1 MKPDGGRSVNETKE
15 KRSLATNAVF
25 NTFYR
30 MLDILFPLVSSGY
43 VARML
48 TPEGVGRYAATAN
61 NVSYFVLLGSLGI
74 QAYAIRETA
83 KRRDDKKARDKLFS
97 EMLVVN
103 AVLTMAAIFIFIG
116 CMLLTSLFSSEKML
130 YFVCGF
136 AIFINFINVDWY
148 FQGTEEFKLIAIRSF
163 VVKLLG
169 LIAVILFIHSPE
181 DVYTYAL
188 ISVLSGLAYHLF
200 NIVYASRRVVVS
212 FRDINIQP
220 HIKSLVF
227 LALCTVS
234 TELYA
239 RMDITMLGIMDKN
252 ASVAYYSYA
261 QKIVGLIIATAIA
274 ITAVFLPRLSYYYAG
289 DKAKFNK
296 LTKFGADLMIFIS
309 FPTCL
314 GIVAVASPLI
324 TLWLGEGY
332 GDAVNCLMVLAFMI
346 PLKCIG
352 DIICYQVMMCAGK
365 ESYLMYSYLITMAV
379 NFVNNLILIPRFG
392 AFGASIASLLSEII
406 VFVLVYGAARKYQH
420 YKLDIKNF
428 VVTLISSAIMFGI
441 VIGFMFFIKNEAV
454 RLFGGAAIGAGV
466 FFLLNVLFGNGLLK
480 NTVNRF
486 LHKKNQP
493 EL

>member
-103 AVLTMAAIFIFIG
+103 AVLTMAAILIFIG

-420 YKLDIKNF
+420 
-428 VVTLISSAIMFGI
+428 
-441 VIGFMFFIKNEAV
+441 
-454 RLFGGAAIGAGV
+454 
-466 FFLLNVLFGNGLLK
+466 
-480 NTVNRF
+480 
-486 LHKKNQP
+486 
-493 EL
+493 

>member
-1 MKPDGGRSVNETKE
+1 MRPDDGNSMTEIKE

-30 MLDILFPLVSSGY
+30 MLDIIFPLISSGY

-48 TPEGVGRYAATAN
+48 TPEGVGRYAAAAN

-103 AVLTMAAIFIFIG
+103 AVLTMAAIFIFIA
-116 CMLLTSLFSSEKML
+116 CLVLTGLFSSDKLL

-136 AIFINFINVDWY
+136 AVIINFINVDWY

-169 LIAVILFIHSPE
+169 LIAVIVFIHSPE
-181 DVYTYAL
+181 DVYKYAL

-239 RMDITMLGIMDKN
+239 RMDITMLGIMDKD

-274 ITAVFLPRLSYYYAG
+274 ITAVFLPRLSYYFAA
-289 DKAKFNK
+289 DRAKFNK

-309 FPTCL
+309 FPACL
-314 GIVAVASPLI
+314 GIAAVASPLI

-332 GDAVNCLMVLAFMI
+332 SDAVNCLAVLAFMI

-365 ESYLMYSYLITMAV
+365 ESYLMISYLITMAV

-392 AFGASIASLLSEII
+392 AFGASIASLISEIL

-420 YKLDIKNF
+420 YKFDVKNL
-428 VVTLISSAIMFGI
+428 VVTLISSAVMFGI
-441 VIGFMFFIKNEAV
+441 VIGFMFIFKNEAV
-454 RLFGGAAIGAGV
+454 RLFGGAASGAAV
-466 FFLLNVLFGNGLLK
+466 FVLLNVLLGNGFIK
-480 NTVNRF
+480 YAVNR
-486 LHKKNQP
+486 LQHK
-493 EL
+493 E

>member
-1 MKPDGGRSVNETKE
+1 MRPENGHSGTETSE
-15 KRSLATNAVF
+15 KRSLAKNAVF

-30 MLDILFPLVSSGY
+30 MLDIIFPLISSGY

-48 TPEGVGRYAATAN
+48 TPEGVGRYAAAAN

-103 AVLTMAAIFIFIG
+103 AFLTMAAIFIFAVCILFTG
-116 CMLLTSLFSSEKML
+116 LFSSEKML

-136 AIFINFINVDWY
+136 AIVINFINVDWY
-148 FQGTEEFKLIAIRSF
+148 FQGTEEFMLIALRSF

-169 LIAVILFIHSPE
+169 LIAVIVFIHSPE

-188 ISVLSGLAYHLF
+188 ISVFSGLAYHLF
-200 NIVYASRRVVVS
+200 NIIYASRRVKVS
-212 FRDINIQP
+212 FKDINLQP

-239 RMDITMLGIMDKN
+239 RMDITMLDIMDKH

-274 ITAVFLPRLSYYYAG
+274 ITAVFLPRLSYYYSS

-309 FPTCL
+309 FPMCL
-314 GIVAVASPLI
+314 GIAAVASPLI

-332 GDAVNCLMVLAFMI
+332 GDAVNCLTVLAFMI
-346 PLKCIG
+346 PLKCVG

-365 ESYLMYSYLITMAV
+365 ESYLMYSYLITMGV

-392 AFGASIASLLSEII
+392 AFGASIASLISEII
-406 VFVLVYGAARKYQH
+406 VFILVFGAARKYQQ
-420 YKLDIKNF
+420 YKLDMKNL
-428 VVTLISSAIMFGI
+428 VLTLASSAVMFGI
-441 VIGFMFFIKNEAV
+441 VAGFMFLFKNEAV
-454 RLFGGAAIGAGV
+454 RLFGGALTGAAV
-466 FFLLNVLFGNGLLK
+466 FFFLNVLFGNGLLK
-480 NTVNRF
+480 YTVKRF
-486 LHKKNQP
+486 LNRK
-493 EL
+493 

>member
-1 MKPDGGRSVNETKE
+1 MRPEDGHSGTETSE
-15 KRSLATNAVF
+15 KRSLAKNAVF

-30 MLDILFPLVSSGY
+30 MLDIIFPLISSGY

-48 TPEGVGRYAATAN
+48 TPEGVGRYAAAAN

-103 AVLTMAAIFIFIG
+103 AFLTMAAIFIFAVCILFTG
-116 CMLLTSLFSSEKML
+116 LFSSEKML

-136 AIFINFINVDWY
+136 AIVINFINVDWY
-148 FQGTEEFKLIAIRSF
+148 FQGTEEFMLIALRSF

-169 LIAVILFIHSPE
+169 LIAVIVFIHSPE

-188 ISVLSGLAYHLF
+188 ISVFSGLAYHLF
-200 NIVYASRRVVVS
+200 NIIYASRRVKVS
-212 FRDINIQP
+212 FKDINLQP

-239 RMDITMLGIMDKN
+239 RMDITMLDIMDKH

-274 ITAVFLPRLSYYYAG
+274 ITAVFLPRLSYYYSS
-289 DKAKFNK
+289 DKPKFNK

-309 FPTCL
+309 FPMCL
-314 GIVAVASPLI
+314 GIAAVASPLI

-332 GDAVNCLMVLAFMI
+332 GDAVNCLTVLAFMI
-346 PLKCIG
+346 PLKCVG

-365 ESYLMYSYLITMAV
+365 ESYLMYSYLITMGV

-392 AFGASIASLLSEII
+392 AFGASIASLISEII
-406 VFVLVYGAARKYQH
+406 VFILVFGAARKYQQ
-420 YKLDIKNF
+420 YKLDMKNL
-428 VVTLISSAIMFGI
+428 VLTLASSAVMFGI
-441 VIGFMFFIKNEAV
+441 VAGFMFLFKNEAV
-454 RLFGGAAIGAGV
+454 RLFGGALTGAAV
-466 FFLLNVLFGNGLLK
+466 FFFLNVLFGNGLLK
-480 NTVNRF
+480 YTVKRF
-486 LHKKNQP
+486 LNRK
-493 EL
+493 

>member
-1 MKPDGGRSVNETKE
+1 MRPEDGHSGTETSE
-15 KRSLATNAVF
+15 KRSLAKNAVF

-30 MLDILFPLVSSGY
+30 MLDIIFPLISSGY

-48 TPEGVGRYAATAN
+48 TPEGVGRYAAAAN

-103 AVLTMAAIFIFIG
+103 AFLTMAAIFIFAVCILFTG
-116 CMLLTSLFSSEKML
+116 LFSSEKML

-136 AIFINFINVDWY
+136 AIVINFINVDWY
-148 FQGTEEFKLIAIRSF
+148 FQGTEEFMLIALRSF

-169 LIAVILFIHSPE
+169 LIAVIVFIHSPE

-188 ISVLSGLAYHLF
+188 ISVFSGLAYHLF
-200 NIVYASRRVVVS
+200 NIIYASRRVKVS
-212 FRDINIQP
+212 FKDINLQP

-239 RMDITMLGIMDKN
+239 RMDITMLDIMDKH

-274 ITAVFLPRLSYYYAG
+274 ITAVFLPRLSYYYSS

-309 FPTCL
+309 FPMCL
-314 GIVAVASPLI
+314 GIAAVASPLI

-332 GDAVNCLMVLAFMI
+332 GDAVNCLTVLAFMI
-346 PLKCIG
+346 PLKCVG

-365 ESYLMYSYLITMAV
+365 ESYLMYSYLITMGV
-379 NFVNNLILIPRFG
+379 NFVNNLILIPRCG
-392 AFGASIASLLSEII
+392 AFGASIASLISEII
-406 VFVLVYGAARKYQH
+406 VFILVFGAARKYQQ
-420 YKLDIKNF
+420 YKLDMKNL
-428 VVTLISSAIMFGI
+428 VLTLASSAVMFGI
-441 VIGFMFFIKNEAV
+441 VAGFMFLFKNEAV
-454 RLFGGAAIGAGV
+454 RLFGGALTGAAV
-466 FFLLNVLFGNGLLK
+466 FFFLNVLFGNGLLK
-480 NTVNRF
+480 YTVKRF
-486 LHKKNQP
+486 LNRK
-493 EL
+493 